1 MNEDI
6 LKLADGCCKDKNF
19 ETYEFGDNEL
29 EAFYK
34 AAFNAGIEAA
44 EKACELGEGQSE
56 YARYYLTQI
65 RRLELK

>member
-1 MNEDI
+1 MNEEI
-6 LKLADGCCKDKNF
+6 RKLAEECGVMKYYFKD
-19 ETYEFGDNEL
+19 EL